1 MMTTEESRIITSLE
15 EARHL
20 SHAEYAVLLS
30 HSLSDD
36 AAENLRSV
44 ARKITDNIF
53 GREVRVRGLIE
64 ITNVCRNNCLYCG
77 LRKGNTD
84 IRRYSLSD
92 ETILATCREGHDV
105 GFRTFVL
112 QGGENPAFTRTRM
125 DTLVAAIHSEFPDA
139 AITLSLGEW
148 DDDALRDF
156 KEAGASRYL
165 LRHETYDPLHY
176 SRLHPTEM
184 SRDNRI
190 RCLRTLKRLGY
201 QTGTGIMVGSPFQ
214 SLGNIADDLAF
225 MHSLQPEMIGIG
237 PFIPHKDT
245 PFASFAHGSVEMTLR
260 LISILRIMFPHA
272 NIPATTALAS
282 IDPDG
287 RNKGLMAGA
296 NVVMP
301 NLSPLSCRKEYAIY
315 DNKAFS
321 GAESAEGLAIL
332 ADEIKRIG
340 LEITTEK
347 GDFSYV

>member
-112 QGGENPAFTRTRM
+112 QGGENPAFTRTR
-125 DTLVAAIHSEFPDA
+125 IPR
-139 AITLSLGEW
+139 LSLPYIRNFPMRQSPSLSENGMTMLC
-148 DDDALRDF
+148 AI
-156 KEAGASRYL
+156 SR
-165 LRHETYDPLHY
+165 RRVH
-176 SRLHPTEM
+176 
-184 SRDNRI
+184 
-190 RCLRTLKRLGY
+190 
-201 QTGTGIMVGSPFQ
+201 Q
-214 SLGNIADDLAF
+214 
-225 MHSLQPEMIGIG
+225 
-237 PFIPHKDT
+237 DT
-245 PFASFAHGSVEMTLR
+245 CCGMRRMTLF
-260 LISILRIMFPHA
+260 ITHVFTLR
-272 NIPATTALAS
+272 
-282 IDPDG
+282 
-287 RNKGLMAGA
+287 R
-296 NVVMP
+296 
-301 NLSPLSCRKEYAIY
+301 
-315 DNKAFS
+315 
-321 GAESAEGLAIL
+321 
-332 ADEIKRIG
+332 
-340 LEITTEK
+340 
-347 GDFSYV
+347 